1 MMANKMTT
9 IPLKTPVRDRLKTYG
24 SMGDTYSDILT
35 HMMDEIER
43 KAFLARLRAERDDP
57 KAEWATLEEL
67 GWDK

>member
-1 MMANKMTT
+1 MPQKMTT

-43 KAFLARLRAERDDP
+43 KLLLARLRAERDDP
-57 KAEWATLEEL
+57 ETAWATLEEL

>member
-1 MMANKMTT
+1 MPPKMTT
-9 IPLKTPVRDRLKTYG
+9 IPLRTPVRDRLKTYG

-43 KAFLARLRAERDDP
+43 KLLLARLRAERDDP
-57 KAEWATLEEL
+57 ETQWATLEEL